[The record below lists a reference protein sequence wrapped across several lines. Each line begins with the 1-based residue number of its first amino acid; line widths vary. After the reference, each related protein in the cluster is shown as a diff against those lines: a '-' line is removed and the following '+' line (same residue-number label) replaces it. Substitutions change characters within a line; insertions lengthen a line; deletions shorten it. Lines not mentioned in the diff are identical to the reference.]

1 MDVLLIIA
9 AVGIMCILCFIVGA
23 KVGQAV
29 TKGEKVEMPDI
40 NPLNAIKEHADKRQ
54 MDKEQRQIRART
66 DAIMHNIDVYDGTSV
81 GQKDVPRG

>member
-23 KVGQAV
+23 QVGQAV